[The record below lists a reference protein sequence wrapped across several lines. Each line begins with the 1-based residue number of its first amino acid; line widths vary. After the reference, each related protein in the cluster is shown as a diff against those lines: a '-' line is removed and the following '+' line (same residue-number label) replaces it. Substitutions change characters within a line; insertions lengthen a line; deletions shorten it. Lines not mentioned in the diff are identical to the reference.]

1 MPTGCDFFG
10 RRSRYIPP
18 DQKTYTLA
26 PVSFSVCEGPLG
38 LGLRFSV
45 RGLTNF
51 LRLEVRPARS
61 ALSTIAGSM
70 RLPEPAAPSV
80 GQFTGHNRH
89 GGGLELF
96 SRMTAFVFFGSR
108 KPKGS
113 LMLMLVFFLFFGPP
127 SRMPGKEEF
136 IIQLSYFVACSSPL
150 LFAA

>member
-1 MPTGCDFFG
+1 
-10 RRSRYIPP
+10 
-18 DQKTYTLA
+18 
-26 PVSFSVCEGPLG
+26 
-38 LGLRFSV
+38 
-45 RGLTNF
+45 
-51 LRLEVRPARS
+51 
-61 ALSTIAGSM
+61 M

-80 GQFTGHNRH
+80 GQFTGHNRL